1 MTLAGRREHCAD
13 HLTGDPGT
21 RHTCLSNSEI
31 LLFRIVIFR
40 LVDLIKEGLDD
51 AVASKEEE
59 ILVYGV
65 LVSKFLL

>member
-1 MTLAGRREHCAD
+1 M
-13 HLTGDPGT
+13 
-21 RHTCLSNSEI
+21 
-31 LLFRIVIFR
+31 IFR

-65 LVSKFLL
+65 LVSKFSFIGQIKVMSNSTRELIGGSVMGFERAFLEGQ